1 MTLRNTESDNYEV
14 FAVSKTACR
23 NVLNVYL
30 NVYFIMRVLYGNMSN
45 ENRVRYN
52 LGILMFCF

>member
-23 NVLNVYL
+23 NVLNVY
-30 NVYFIMRVLYGNMSN
+30 FIMRVLYGNKT
-45 ENRVRYN
+45 
-52 LGILMFCF
+52 CFDEMKIEYVII